1 MSAHHTHHAEAGRN
15 VLPVALGLT
24 LCFAGIEAA
33 AGWWAGSLALLGDA
47 GHMLTDSLALALAT
61 LAARLARTPP
71 SHRHSFGLA
80 RIEVLAALVNAGFML
95 ALVLGLSWN
104 ALARL
109 AEPRP
114 VAGEVVTWIAAAGL
128 VLNIAVAWVLLRGTQ
143 DLNTRGALLHVVG
156 DALGSV
162 AALAAGLIVTYTG
175 WMQADPLLTLVIGA
189 LILASTLRLAREALH
204 TLLEGVPVGIS
215 LPDVGKRM
223 ASVEGALSVHDLHIW
238 SLGAERIALS
248 AHVVLRSLDQ
258 WQRVLAAMRTLLHDE
273 FGIDHVTLQPET
285 IDARVVTLVPLA
297 ATVRRDH

>member
-1 MSAHHTHHAEAGRN
+1 MSAHHTHQAETGRN
-15 VLPVALGLT
+15 ALPVALGLT

-80 RIEVLAALVNAGFML
+80 RIEVLAALANAGFML

-114 VAGEVVTWIAAAGL
+114 VAGEIVAWIAAAGL
-128 VLNIAVAWVLLRGTQ
+128 ALNIAVAWVLLRGTQ

-215 LPDVGKRM
+215 LPEVGKRM

-238 SLGAERIALS
+238 SLGSGRIALS

-258 WQRVLAAMRTLLHDE
+258 WQRVLAAMGTLLHDE

-285 IDARVVTLVPLA
+285 MDARVVTLVPLA

>member
-1 MSAHHTHHAEAGRN
+1 MSAHHSHDAEDGHNA
-15 VLPVALGLT
+15 LPIALVLT
-24 LCFAGIEAA
+24 LSFAGIEAA

-61 LAARLARTPP
+61 LAARVARTPP

-104 ALARL
+104 AVARL
-109 AEPRP
+109 AMPRP
-114 VAGEVVTWIAAAGL
+114 VAGEIVTWVAAAGL
-128 VLNIAVAWVLLRGTQ
+128 ALNIAVAWILMRGTQ
-143 DLNTRGALLHVVG
+143 DLNTRGALLHVMG
-156 DALGSV
+156 DAFGSV
-162 AALAAGLIVTYTG
+162 AALASGLIVSYTG

-223 ASVEGALSVHDLHIW
+223 ASVNGVLSVHDLHIW
-238 SLGAERIALS
+238 SLGTGRTALS

-258 WQRVLAAMRTLLHDE
+258 WQRVLGDLRVLLHDE
-273 FGIDHVTLQPET
+273 FGIEHVTLQPET
-285 IDARVVTLVPLA
+285 VDARVVTLGPLA
-297 ATVRRDH
+297 ATLRRDR

>member
-1 MSAHHTHHAEAGRN
+1 MSAHHTFTTPRARPHN

-128 VLNIAVAWVLLRGTQ
+128 VLNIAVAWVLHARHTGPQ
-143 DLNTRGALLHVVG
+143 YARRPAACGRRC
-156 DALGSV
+156 LG
-162 AALAAGLIVTYTG
+162 LGGGAGLGPHRQPTPAGCRPT
-175 WMQADPLLTLVIGA
+175 PC
-189 LILASTLRLAREALH
+189 S
-204 TLLEGVPVGIS
+204 P
-215 LPDVGKRM
+215 
-223 ASVEGALSVHDLHIW
+223 W
-238 SLGAERIALS
+238 SS
-248 AHVVLRSLDQ
+248 A
-258 WQRVLAAMRTLLHDE
+258 
-273 FGIDHVTLQPET
+273 P
-285 IDARVVTLVPLA
+285 
-297 ATVRRDH
+297 

>member
-1 MSAHHTHHAEAGRN
+1 MSAHHTHSEPGRNN

-24 LCFAGIEAA
+24 LSFAGIEAA

-71 SHRHSFGLA
+71 SHRHSFGLV

-128 VLNIAVAWVLLRGTQ
+128 ALNIAVAWILMRGTQ

-156 DALGSV
+156 DAFGSV
-162 AALAAGLIVTYTG
+162 AALAAGLIVSHTG

-238 SLGAERIALS
+238 SLGSERIALS
-248 AHVVLRSLDQ
+248 AHVVLRSLDH

-273 FGIDHVTLQPET
+273 FGIEHVTLQPESV
-285 IDARVVTLVPLA
+285 DAKVVNLVPRA
-297 ATVRRDH
+297 ATLRRDQ